1 MDLSGGQR
9 EIVVEDIAGG
19 GWDLQRQRDRE
30 REDLGLGFE
39 EFSFNLKKKKKSNP
53 ANVFDLISIHMIIIF
68 IQLKLINYFFL
79 FRADVAFF
87 NAKKHFLL
95 LIQAT

>member
-19 GWDLQRQRDRE
+19 GWDVQRQRA

-39 EFSFNLKKKKKSNP
+39 EFSFNLKKKKKKSNP
-53 ANVFDLISIHMIIIF
+53 ANVFDPISIHMIIFF
-68 IQLKLINYFFL
+68 IYLKLIN
-79 FRADVAFF
+79 
-87 NAKKHFLL
+87 
-95 LIQAT
+95 

>member
-19 GWDLQRQRDRE
+19 GQDVQRQRERE

-39 EFSFNLKKKKKSNP
+39 EFSFNFKKKSNP
-53 ANVFDLISIHMIIIF
+53 ANVFDPISIHMIIF
-68 IQLKLINYFFL
+68 LFFL
-79 FRADVAFF
+79 FS
-87 NAKKHFLL
+87 
-95 LIQAT
+95 

>member
-9 EIVVEDIAGG
+9 EIVVEDFAGG
-19 GWDLQRQRDRE
+19 GWDVQRQRE

-53 ANVFDLISIHMIIIF
+53 ANVFDLISIHMIIFF
-68 IQLKLINYFFL
+68 IQLKLINYYFL
-79 FRADVAFF
+79 FRADVTFF
-87 NAKKHFLL
+87 NVKKYFLL
-95 LIQAT
+95 LI

>member
-19 GWDLQRQRDRE
+19 GWDVQRQRE

-39 EFSFNLKKKKKSNP
+39 EFSFNLKKKKNQTQP
-53 ANVFDLISIHMIIIF
+53 MFLI
-68 IQLKLINYFFL
+68 
-79 FRADVAFF
+79 
-87 NAKKHFLL
+87 
-95 LIQAT
+95 